1 MAWTEAYSTCTIGD
15 HCRFQSWYFFKAGN
29 RALLFMRQH
38 MSCIVPG
45 PKNVDPRSAHM
56 SPHTGQPP
64 PSHNCARTW
73 CLAVSELSALRSAS
87 NAAAAVL
94 LAPSTTLLLAARL
107 VPLLGTATT
116 LRTVARASVV

>member
-1 MAWTEAYSTCTIGD
+1 
-15 HCRFQSWYFFKAGN
+15 
-29 RALLFMRQH
+29 
-38 MSCIVPG
+38 
-45 PKNVDPRSAHM
+45 
-56 SPHTGQPP
+56 
-64 PSHNCARTW
+64 
-73 CLAVSELSALRSAS
+73 LAVSELSALRSAS